1 MQITSG
7 GSRGKKLSFYESLH
21 IRPTSDK
28 VRSAIFDII
37 RLNIKGS
44 KFLDLFAG
52 TGAVGIQ
59 ALSEGAIL
67 SCFVEEN
74 WKCINII
81 KKNINGLNF
90 NEKAMIVKKKVEN
103 FLSDSDVD
111 DKLKDFDFIF
121 LDPPY
126 NLTDN
131 EYEFI
136 IQRLSFHVCSNTT
149 VIVEHSSKRLGSDFF
164 MKFGFA
170 DYKFK
175 KYGDTALSI
184 LYK

>member
-7 GSRGKKLSFYESLH
+7 GSRGKRLSFSENLH

-28 VRSAIFDII
+28 VRSAVFNII

-44 KFLDLFAG
+44 RFLDLFAG

-59 ALSEGAIL
+59 ALSEGAEI

-74 WKCINII
+74 WKCVNMIRKNIKELNFTEKAKII
-81 KKNINGLNF
+81 K
-90 NEKAMIVKKKVEN
+90 EKVEK
-103 FLSDSDVD
+103 FLSDNNGENI
-111 DKLKDFDFIF
+111 LKDFDFIF

-136 IQRLSFHVCSNTT
+136 IQKLSSNIDRGTT
-149 VIVEHSSKRLGSDFF
+149 VIVEHSSKRLGSDYFSRF
-164 MKFGFA
+164 SFS

-175 KYGDTALSI
+175 KYGDTALSV

>member
-7 GSRGKKLSFYESLH
+7 GSRGKKLSFSESLH

-28 VRSAIFDII
+28 VRSAIFNIV

-59 ALSEGAIL
+59 ALSEGAEF
-67 SCFVEEN
+67 SYFVEEN
-74 WKCINII
+74 WKCVNII
-81 KKNINGLNF
+81 RKNIKELDF
-90 NEKAMIVKKKVEN
+90 TEKAKIVKEKVEK
-103 FLSDSDVD
+103 FLSDSNGKDI
-111 DKLKDFDFIF
+111 LKNFDFIF

-136 IQRLSFHVCSNTT
+136 IQKLSFYIGRGTT
-149 VIVEHSSKRLGSDFF
+149 VIVEHSSKRLSSDFF
-164 MKFGFA
+164 LQFGFS